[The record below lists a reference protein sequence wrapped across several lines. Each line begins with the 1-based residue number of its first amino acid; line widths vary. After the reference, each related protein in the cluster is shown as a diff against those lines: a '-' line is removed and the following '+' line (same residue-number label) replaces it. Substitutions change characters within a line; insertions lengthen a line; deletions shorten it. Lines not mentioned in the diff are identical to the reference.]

1 MRIDPAVVV
10 VTDPAD
16 VEKVAEPDMMP
27 PESRHQPS
35 SDDVRL
41 AFG

>member
-1 MRIDPAVVV
+1 LEPAEGAA
-10 VTDPAD
+10 TAQTSP
-16 VEKVAEPDMMP
+16 
-27 PESRHQPS
+27 RQS